1 MLPRDH
7 QTDAPA
13 DTGTVRATA
22 DAVTTP
28 RVDASPGDPIP
39 APPLLQLRAIVEQA
53 LAEDLGRGDVTTES
67 LVPADLMAEARIIA
81 KVDGVIAGVPVAR
94 LAFELTEPRVV
105 FEPLVGDGTHV
116 RAGQA
121 IARLYG
127 PARGILSAE
136 RVALN
141 FLQRL
146 SGTATLAAR
155 YVQAVAG
162 TGARIVDTRK
172 TTPGLRLL
180 EKYAVRCGGASN
192 HRYDLGAAVM
202 AKDNHL
208 AALAAAGIPLP
219 EAIRRARASIS
230 PTTMIEI
237 EVDRLDQLDEVLE
250 AGPDLIL
257 LDNMSPAELAAAV
270 RKIGGRALTEASGG
284 ITLATVREVAET
296 GVDLI
301 SVGALTHSAPALDI
315 SLDFVVKGS

>member
-1 MLPRDH
+1 MSS
-7 QTDAPA
+7 TPA
-13 DTGTVRATA
+13 RRT
-22 DAVTTP
+22 
-28 RVDASPGDPIP
+28 IP
-39 APPLLQLRAIVEQA
+39 APPLFQLRALAEAA
-53 LAEDLGRGDVTTES
+53 LAEDLGRGDLTTES
-67 LVPADLMAEARIIA
+67 VVPTDLEAEAVLIA
-81 KVDGVIAGVPVAR
+81 KADGVLAGLPIAR
-94 LAFELTEPRVV
+94 LAFEIVAEDHTTDLGQYPFT
-105 FEPLVGDGTHV
+105 FESLPDEEGRPITDGAPIRRGQEIV
-116 RAGQA
+116 RM
-121 IARLYG
+121 RG
-127 PARGILSAE
+127 PAQAILSAE

-155 YVQAVAG
+155 YVEAVEG

-219 EAIRRARASIS
+219 EAIREARARIS
-230 PTTMIEI
+230 PTVMIEI

-250 AGPDLIL
+250 AEPDLIL
-257 LDNMSPAELAAAV
+257 LDNMSPADLAAAV
-270 RKIGGRALTEASGG
+270 RKVGGRARTEASGG
-284 ITLATVREVAET
+284 ITLETVRAVAES

-315 SLDFVVKGS
+315 SLDFVVQGS

>member
-1 MLPRDH
+1 MLPSD
-7 QTDAPA
+7 
-13 DTGTVRATA
+13 DTAQARTATR
-22 DAVTTP
+22 P
-28 RVDASPGDPIP
+28 EPGAPIP
-39 APPLLQLRAIVEQA
+39 APPLLQLRAIVEHA
-53 LAEDLGRGDVTTES
+53 LAEDLGRGDITTET
-67 LVPADLMAEARIIA
+67 LVPADLTAEARLIA
-81 KVDGVIAGVPVAR
+81 KADGVLAGLPVAR
-94 LAFELTEPRVV
+94 LAFELTDPRTT
-105 FEPLVGDGTHV
+105 FEPLVDDAGHAMVDGARV
-116 RAGQA
+116 RAGQE
-121 IARLYG
+121 IARITG

-155 YVQAVAG
+155 YVEAVDG

-219 EAIRRARASIS
+219 EAIREARARIS
-230 PTTMIEI
+230 PTVMIEI

-250 AGPDLIL
+250 AAPELIL
-257 LDNMSPAELAAAV
+257 LDNMPPADLAAAV
-270 RKIGGRALTEASGG
+270 RKIGGRARTEASGG
-284 ITLATVREVAET
+284 ITLETVRAVAET

-315 SLDFVVKGS
+315 SLDFVVQGS